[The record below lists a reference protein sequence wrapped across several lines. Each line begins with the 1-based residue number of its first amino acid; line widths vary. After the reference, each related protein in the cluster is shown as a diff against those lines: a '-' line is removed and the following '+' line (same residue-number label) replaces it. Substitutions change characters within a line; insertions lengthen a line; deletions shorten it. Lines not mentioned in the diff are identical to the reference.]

1 MSSQEHSDLNEI
13 LPQVFKRKDLPKMR
27 TVLPRFASVCTC
39 FASVCARALA
49 LFIVCAG
56 QAPSGVGGGME
67 RATEREER
75 PMNRER
81 PMNTVHAWVLQRE
94 A

>member
-1 MSSQEHSDLNEI
+1 MSPKGMSSQEHSDLNEI

-27 TVLPRFASVCTC
+27 TVLPR

-81 PMNTVHAWVLQRE
+81 PMNTVHASVLQRE